1 MASPL
6 PTPRK
11 VSPELLQALHR
22 IKSLRLYPIGA
33 TLYRQGSAGAGVYLV
48 LTGEVRVLLQSGPRE
63 EQLLQV
69 MGPGTMLGLSESMT
83 GENHRTRAEAGDKT
97 TVGFIPRQEFRE
109 FLLEHADY
117 CMQVVASL
125 SDELHGLYHKFR
137 SITAHPGRPRHRLLE
152 EQLN

>member
-1 MASPL
+1 MASPP

-22 IKSLRLYPIGA
+22 IKSLRLYPTGA
-33 TLYRQGSAGAGVYLV
+33 TLYRQGSAGVGVYLV
-48 LTGEVRVLLQSGPRE
+48 LTGEVRVLLQSGPQE

-69 MGPGTMLGLSESMT
+69 MGPGTMLGLSEGIT
-83 GENHRTRAEAGDKT
+83 GENHRTRAEAGDTT
-97 TVGFIPRQEFRE
+97 TVGFIPREEFRG
-109 FLLEHADY
+109 FLLAHGDY
-117 CMQVVASL
+117 CMQVVESL
-125 SDELHGLYHKFR
+125 SDELHGIYHKFR